1 MSALELNRI
10 GFAQPTGRERA
21 RTRWKSALTHLIAF
35 AALIAAIGIAGAAVS
50 IGMARADALAT
61 ISDDPAA
68 GLALAILLGSALAGM
83 AIVTTAAALSDSA
96 RSIRRG

>member
-1 MSALELNRI
+1 MSAFELNRI

-50 IGMARADALAT
+50 VGIARADTLAT
-61 ISDDPAA
+61 ISGDPAA
-68 GLALAILLGSALAGM
+68 SFALAILLAFVLVGI
-83 AIVTTAAALSDSA
+83 AIVTAATLSHSA

>member
-35 AALIAAIGIAGAAVS
+35 AALIAAIGVAAAAVS
-50 IGMARADALAT
+50 VGMSRAATLAT

-68 GLALAILLGSALAGM
+68 GLALAILLGSVLVGM
-83 AIVTTAAALSDSA
+83 VGLTAATFSSSA

>member
-1 MSALELNRI
+1 MTALELI

-35 AALIAAIGIAGAAVS
+35 AALIAAIGVAAAAVS
-50 IGMARADALAT
+50 VGIARADTLAS

-68 GLALAILLGSALAGM
+68 SIVLAILLGSVLVGM
-83 AIVTTAAALSDSA
+83 AGLTAATLSASA
-96 RSIRRG
+96 RAVRRR